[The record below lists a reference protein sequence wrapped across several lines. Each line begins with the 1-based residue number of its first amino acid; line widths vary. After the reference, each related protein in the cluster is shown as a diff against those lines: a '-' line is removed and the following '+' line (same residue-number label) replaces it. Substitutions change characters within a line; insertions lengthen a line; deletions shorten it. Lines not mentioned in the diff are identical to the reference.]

1 MGYSKRQFVEAAFG
15 EIGLAAYVFDAS
27 PQQLEAALKRLDALM
42 ADWNGRGIRLS
53 YPLHGDPEFSDI
65 DAESN
70 VPDYANEA
78 IILNLALRLAPS
90 YGKQVMPDTKINAKN
105 AYNTMMARTA
115 LPMEQQLPESM
126 PLGAGNKPWRV
137 SYNEY
142 VRPPIDHVLTGGEGK
157 LEL

>member
-1 MGYSKRQFVEAAFG
+1 MGYSKRQFVEAALE

-27 PQQLEAALKRLDALM
+27 PQQLEAALRRLDALM
-42 ADWNGRGIRLS
+42 ADWNGRGVRLS
-53 YPLHGDPEFSDI
+53 YPLPTAPEFSDI
-65 DAESN
+65 DAESD

-115 LPMEQQLPESM
+115 LPMEYQLPGAM

-142 VRPPIDHVLTGGEGK
+142 VRPPVDPVLTGGEGK